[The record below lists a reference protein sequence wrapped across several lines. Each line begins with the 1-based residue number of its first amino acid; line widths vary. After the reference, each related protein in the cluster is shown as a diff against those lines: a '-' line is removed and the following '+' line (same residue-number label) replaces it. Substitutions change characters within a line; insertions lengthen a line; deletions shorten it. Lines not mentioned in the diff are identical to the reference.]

1 MVNNTHNNF
10 NTYREIFNQPSLWRE
25 VYNNLL
31 DEEKAI
37 DAFLEPILDTPGL
50 RIVLTG
56 AGSSA
61 FIGEAAQTI
70 IQASTG
76 KLCQPIATTDLVTHA
91 KSLILKDCPTLVVS
105 FARSGNSP
113 ESVEAVRLVNKYV
126 ADVKHLVITCNDEG
140 ALAKYCRKN
149 PQNTYC
155 VVLPEDANDKALA
168 MTGSFTSMLLSSILI
183 FGESPI
189 QDYELQFQ
197 KMLKHADSL
206 LSKAEKLR
214 EIAETPFQRAIFL
227 GSGPLLGI
235 ARECHL
241 KLQEY
246 TQTDHILMC
255 R

>member
-126 ADVKHLVITCNDEG
+126 ADVKHLVITCNDE
-140 ALAKYCRKN
+140 K
-149 PQNTYC
+149 Q
-155 VVLPEDANDKALA
+155 LP
-168 MTGSFTSMLLSSILI
+168 S
-183 FGESPI
+183 
-189 QDYELQFQ
+189 
-197 KMLKHADSL
+197 
-206 LSKAEKLR
+206 
-214 EIAETPFQRAIFL
+214 
-227 GSGPLLGI
+227 
-235 ARECHL
+235 
-241 KLQEY
+241 
-246 TQTDHILMC
+246 
-255 R
+255 